1 MDGDRM
7 KERKKTTITTFEE
20 RPSRPRA
27 SERTTRARLAFWDR
41 IKFLILLAGLWL
53 AGLAI
58 VWTTSVNPIGGPFA
72 DAVRIA
78 VRDYSWIIVLACFE
92 LLRQIHYVIEE
103 HSQAYYRFWQK
114 TVFGGVSR
122 RSGKMDDWTRYRV
135 SRALKVFIV
144 LFALSTFLGR
154 IFHTE
159 PVWLGIVEAPAR
171 LVVALP
177 FILQLAFA
185 FFFVIFQF
193 IGLFWFLSRG
203 GIDVH
208 MPDEIETR
216 FDDVKGQDAV
226 LGRVKET
233 MIFLEAPEAIE
244 ERGGYVPGGILLWG
258 PPGSGKTLMAQ
269 AVAGETAKPFVFVD
283 PGAFIQ
289 MFMGVGI
296 LKVKGLYRK
305 LRRMALRYGGV
316 IVFFDEADSLGNRG
330 QIAQPGM
337 QGAAPGP
344 WSIAPDCNGL
354 AYLAAPAR
362 NMVMLGSLPDAV
374 PEAGSWFDPFVM
386 GGMGAGGGGMGT
398 LQALLSE
405 MSGLEKPRG
414 IANKIRRMLGMKVK
428 PPFKYRILH
437 IFATNMPSALDQA
450 MLRPGRIDRQYK
462 VGYPTKD
469 GRKATFEYYLAKVNH
484 SLTPE
489 EIDKLAVITPYATG
503 ASIKDIVNEGLVVA
517 IRDGRETI
525 TYRDIIR
532 AKHIKQLGVPDDF
545 EYIERERHQTAVHEA
560 CHAVAAYLLRH
571 HSVIDIAT
579 IERRGEIG
587 GLVSWIKPEDQM
599 FNWRSELEIDVM
611 VSLASLAGERLF
623 FDGDNS
629 TGVGSDLQN
638 ATRIVMMNLGQAGMG
653 DTIASHAVTLGSI
666 RGGMVIEDGADRNM
680 FDGAFGNQ
688 VEARLRQLYDDVM
701 SFLEEHRGDVL
712 AVAHVLETHKT
723 VTGDDIAAVI
733 DGTVGPSVDGRVYQD
748 PGFRQM
754 LENYHAAALR
764 AHKDHSGVAT
774 PIPVPV
780 PPSPVELGAV
790 TTPVAAATPATEAKK
805 QSLGGP
811 PPRPD
816 GSSTA

>member
-1 MDGDRM
+1 MKDR
-7 KERKKTTITTFEE
+7 EPTGISRFEE

-27 SERTTRARLAFWDR
+27 SERTTRGPVALWDR
-41 IKFLILLAGLWL
+41 VKFLILLSGLWL
-53 AGLAI
+53 AGLAV
-58 VWTTSVNPIGGPFA
+58 VWTTSVNPIGGPFS

-78 VRDYSWIIVLACFE
+78 LRDYAWIIILAGLEFV
-92 LLRQIHYVIEE
+92 RQMHYLIEE
-103 HSQAYYRFWQK
+103 HSEAYYRFWQ
-114 TVFGGVSR
+114 TRVFGGLSR
-122 RSGKMDDWTRYRV
+122 RSGRMDDWTRYRV
-135 SRALKVFIV
+135 SRALKVAII

-154 IFHTE
+154 IFHTQ
-159 PVWLGIVEAPAR
+159 PVWLGILEAPAR

-177 FILQLAFA
+177 FILQLAFG

-193 IGLFWFLSRG
+193 VGLFWFLSRG

-216 FDDVKGQDAV
+216 FEDVKGQDAV

-258 PPGSGKTLMAQ
+258 PPGTGKTLIAQ

-316 IVFFDEADSLGNRG
+316 IVFFDEADSLGSRG
-330 QIAQPGM
+330 QVG
-337 QGAAPGP
+337 QGGFQNASPGP
-344 WSIAPDCNGL
+344 WETSPACNGL
-354 AYLAAPAR
+354 AYLTPASR
-362 NMVMLGSLPDAV
+362 NLVMVGSLPGQV
-374 PEAGSWFDPFVM
+374 PEPRTWYDPFIM

-414 IANKIRRMLGMKVK
+414 VVNKIRRLLGMKIK

-469 GRKATFEYYLAKVNH
+469 GRRATFEYYLGKVRH
-484 SLTPE
+484 DLTDE
-489 EIDKLAVITPYATG
+489 EIDKLATITPYGTG

-517 IRDGRETI
+517 IRDGRESI

-545 EYIERERHQTAVHEA
+545 EYIDRERHQTAVHEA
-560 CHAVAAYLLRH
+560 CHAVVAYLLRRH
-571 HSVIDIAT
+571 AVIDIAT
-579 IERRGEIG
+579 IERRGDIG
-587 GLVSWIKPEDQM
+587 GLVSYIPPEDQM
-599 FNWRSELEIDVM
+599 FEWRSERDIDVM
-611 VSLASLAGERLF
+611 GSLASLAGERLF

-629 TGVGSDLQN
+629 NGVGSDLQN
-638 ATRIVMMNLGQAGMG
+638 ATRIVLVNLGFAGMG
-653 DTIASHAVTLGSI
+653 DTIASHAVTLGGM
-666 RGGMVIEDGADRNM
+666 RGGMAVEDGNDRNV
-680 FDGAFGNQ
+680 FDGEFGKQ
-688 VEARLRQLYDDVM
+688 VETKLRELYDETWQL
-701 SFLEEHRGDVL
+701 LEDHRADVL

-733 DGTVGPSVDGRVYQD
+733 DGTVGPTVDGRVYHD
-748 PGFRQM
+748 PSFRQM
-754 LENYHAAALR
+754 LEKYHAAALR

-780 PPSPVELGAV
+780 PPVPVHEGATV
-790 TTPVAAATPATEAKK
+790 WPVPSAQPVGGTSDP
-805 QSLGGP
+805 QRIGP

-816 GSSTA
+816 SS

>member
-1 MDGDRM
+1 VDGDHV
-7 KERKKTTITTFEE
+7 KDRKVTNIATFED

-27 SERTTRARLAFWDR
+27 SERTTRTPMAFWDR
-41 IKFLILLAGLWL
+41 VKFLILLAGLWL
-53 AGLAI
+53 AGLAV
-58 VWTTSVNPIGGPFA
+58 VWTSSVNPIGGPFS

-78 VRDYSWIIVLACFE
+78 LHDYAWIIVLAGLE
-92 LLRQIHYVIEE
+92 LLRQIHYIVEE
-103 HSQAYYRFWQK
+103 HSEGYYRFWQK
-114 TVFGGVSR
+114 SVLDRFNR
-122 RSGKMDDWTRYRV
+122 RSKKMDDWTRYRV
-135 SRALKVFIV
+135 SRALKAFIV
-144 LFALSTFLGR
+144 LFAISTFLGR
-154 IFHTE
+154 IFHTQ
-159 PVWLGIVEAPAR
+159 PVWLGILEAPAR

-177 FILQLAFA
+177 MIFQLAFY
-185 FFFVIFQF
+185 FFFIIFQF
-193 IGLFWFLSRG
+193 VGLFWFLSRG
-203 GIDVH
+203 GIDVY

-258 PPGSGKTLMAQ
+258 PPGTGKTLMAQ

-330 QIAQPGM
+330 QIAQGGF
-337 QGAAPGP
+337 QNAAPGP
-344 WSIAPDCNGL
+344 WATTPACNGL
-354 AYLAAPAR
+354 AYMAPATR
-362 NMVMLGSLPDAV
+362 NMVMVDSLPSGM
-374 PEAGSWFDPFVM
+374 PEARTWYDPFVM
-386 GGMGAGGGGMGT
+386 GGMGSAGGGGMGT

-414 IANKIRRMLGMKVK
+414 LVNKIRRLLGMKVK

-450 MLRPGRIDRQYK
+450 MLRPGRVDRQYK

-469 GRKATFEYYLAKVNH
+469 GRKATFEYYLNKVQH
-484 SLTPE
+484 ELTNDE
-489 EIDKLAVITPYATG
+489 VDKLATITPYGTG

-517 IRDGRETI
+517 IRDGRDTI

-560 CHAVAAYLLRH
+560 CHAVVAYLLRRH
-571 HSVIDIAT
+571 AVIDIAT
-579 IERRGEIG
+579 IERRGDIG
-587 GLVSWIKPEDQM
+587 GLVSYIPPEDQM
-599 FNWRSELEIDVM
+599 FEWRSERDIDVM
-611 VSLASLAGERLF
+611 GSLASLAGERLF

-629 TGVGSDLQN
+629 NGVGSDLQN
-638 ATRIVMMNLGQAGMG
+638 ATRIVMVNLGYAGMG
-653 DTIASHAVTLGSI
+653 DTIASHAVTLGGM
-666 RGGMVIEDGADRNM
+666 RGGMVIEDGADRNV
-680 FDGAFGNQ
+680 FDGEFGKQ
-688 VEARLRQLYDDVM
+688 VEAKLRELYDATWDL
-701 SFLEEHRGDVL
+701 LEEHRADVL

-733 DGTVGPSVDGRVYQD
+733 DGTVGPTVDGRAYHD
-748 PGFRQM
+748 PAFRQM

-764 AHKDHSGVAT
+764 AHREHGGVAT

-780 PPSPVELGAV
+780 PPSPEAIV
-790 TTPVAAATPATEAKK
+790 PPPAIDAPAKPRV
-805 QSLGGP
+805 QPGIRIGIDP
-811 PPRPD
+811 DAPPRPD
-816 GSSTA
+816 GS